1 MNPKLILCLA
11 LVLSGVLSVF
21 SAVRVL
27 ANSLPTPGRRSRRP
41 GCVAI
46 VGNTQYK
53 LAFWTVLA
61 ALCIAFN
68 AQATSYQ
75 EWIASYAR
83 TNLAIR
89 GFSGSADEVLFIVTS
104 VEGDGASPTNWVGSI
119 FPKVVEA
126 GSIVSTTG
134 FVYGFVESFFET
146 SGTTPMRPTISGED
160 LKQLGK
166 LLAKLPG
173 DGARLPPPDRRLLVQ
188 ADVRGHLLTR
198 VYDRANLPDRLR
210 EILRLAGC
218 RVQAWV
224 PQFAPDN
231 RVDSC
236 GVEFGGFLAL
246 SPNRQQILYALMNR
260 PLQFWDPT
268 THELLA
274 EIRGLPDVGS
284 SMGCLACSPDGSK
297 AASVGDYAEGFC
309 LETKTWKVLKKFHKP
324 QANGGYYTPSWPVF
338 TADGRHLLLQYPDDL
353 AIFDTATWQRV
364 DRLPEVPQAALQ
376 YIPAPDN
383 KRAVVTLKSGAV
395 VLWDV
400 PRQRSVATLAQN
412 VRLSQVSFSSD
423 GSLFATVTDATN
435 DFSKTSHSM
444 QLRIWQSRNGRLATE
459 IGLDGQTAWPYTF
472 EHLLWSPD
480 GEYLLTVAHIAGGS
494 SGVDIFNVKT
504 GRNLGYLSGPMG
516 DMNGLILLPGG
527 SQLVAG
533 GNDGK
538 IYFWDFNAVMNL
550 TKSFERSLAD

>member
-1 MNPKLILCLA
+1 M
-11 LVLSGVLSVF
+11 
-21 SAVRVL
+21 
-27 ANSLPTPGRRSRRP
+27 
-41 GCVAI
+41 
-46 VGNTQYK
+46 VGNTQFK

-75 EWIASYAR
+75 EWTASYAR
-83 TNLAIR
+83 TNLANG
-89 GFSGSADEVLFIVTS
+89 GFPGPADKVLFIVTS
-104 VEGDGASPTNWVGSI
+104 VEGDGPSPTNRVRSR
-119 FPKVVEA
+119 FPNVVKT
-126 GSIVSTTG
+126 GWIVSTTG
-134 FVYGFVESFFET
+134 FVRSFYET
-146 SGTTPMRPTISGED
+146 DFGTHGGGSTQPTISGEG
-160 LKQLGK
+160 LKQLDK
-166 LLAKLPG
+166 LLATLPG

-224 PQFAPDN
+224 PQFTADS
-231 RVDSC
+231 RIDSC
-236 GVEFGGFLAL
+236 GFEFGGFLAL
-246 SPNRQQILYALMNR
+246 SPDRQQILYALMNR

-274 EIRGLPDVGS
+274 EIRALPAMGS
-284 SMGCLACSPDGSK
+284 SVGCMAYSPDGSK
-297 AASVGDYAEGFC
+297 AAIVGDYSEGFC
-309 LETKTWKVLKKFHKP
+309 LETKTWKVLKEFHKP
-324 QANGGYYTPSWPVF
+324 RTDGGYYTPRWPVF
-338 TADGRHLLLQYPDDL
+338 TADGRHLLLQYDHDL
-353 AIFDTATWQRV
+353 AILDTATWQRV
-364 DRLPEVPQAALQ
+364 DQSPEVPPAALQ
-376 YIPAPDN
+376 YIPAPGH

-395 VLWDV
+395 ALWDV

-412 VRLSQVSFSSD
+412 VRLSQVSFSPD
-423 GSLFATVTDATN
+423 GSLFATVTDRTN
-435 DFSKTSHSM
+435 DFSDTSHSLR
-444 QLRIWQSRNGRLATE
+444 LRIWKSRNGRLATE
-459 IGLDGQTAWPYTF
+459 IGLDGQTARPDTF

-480 GEYLLTVAHIAGGS
+480 GEHLLAVAHVAGGS
-494 SGVDIFNVKT
+494 CGVDIFNVKT
-504 GRNLGYLSGPMG
+504 GRYRGYLSGPMG

-538 IYFWDFNAVMNL
+538 IYFWDFNAAMNI